1 MKEKQVFYVNGF
13 LGIIGILILAAI
25 GVFFLAQEIF
35 IGAALT
41 IILAAVLATGIGIVQ
56 PNQAKVITFFGN
68 YLGTIRQNGL
78 FLTIPLAFRQTVS
91 LRVENFN
98 SKKLKVNDVDGNPIE
113 IAAVIVYKVVDSAKA
128 MFGVEHYDRFV
139 EIQSETAIRH
149 VATKYPYDNFQDET
163 CVTLRGNTE
172 EISEELKRELEAR
185 LEIAGVEVLET
196 RLTHLA
202 YATEIAHAM
211 LQRQQAKAV
220 LAARKEIVEGAVKM
234 AKDSIHMLDEE
245 GVLELDDERKANMV
259 NNLLVAIVS
268 DKGAQP
274 VINTGSLY

>member
-25 GVFFLAQEIF
+25 GVFFLVQEIF

-78 FLTIPLAFRQTVS
+78 FLTIPFAFRQTVS

-163 CVTLRGNTE
+163 CITLRGNTE

-220 LAARKEIVEGAVKM
+220 LAARKEIVESAVKM

>member
-1 MKEKQVFYVNGF
+1 MMLTEIQLKLQLLSSIK
-13 LGIIGILILAAI
+13 LLIL
-25 GVFFLAQEIF
+25 QKRCS
-35 IGAALT
+35 ALN
-41 IILAAVLATGIGIVQ
+41 IYA
-56 PNQAKVITFFGN
+56 
-68 YLGTIRQNGL
+68 
-78 FLTIPLAFRQTVS
+78 S
-91 LRVENFN
+91 
-98 SKKLKVNDVDGNPIE
+98 
-113 IAAVIVYKVVDSAKA
+113 DSAKL
-128 MFGVEHYDRFV
+128 
-139 EIQSETAIRH
+139 I
-149 VATKYPYDNFQDET
+149 
-163 CVTLRGNTE
+163 TLRGNTE